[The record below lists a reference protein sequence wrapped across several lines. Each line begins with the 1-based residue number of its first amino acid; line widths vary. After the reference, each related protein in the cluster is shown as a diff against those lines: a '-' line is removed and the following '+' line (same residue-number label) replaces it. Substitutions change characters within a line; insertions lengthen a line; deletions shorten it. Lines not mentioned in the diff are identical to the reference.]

1 MSRVFPESNRSDVL
15 RLLLGTLYA
24 VGALIHGYFALVT
37 PDLYLVFADMA
48 LVAAYRELWLA
59 VVVPNLGVLLPAVI
73 LFEAGIAVTILW
85 RGRTVTIANLAG
97 GCFQLGLVLSG
108 PWGVI
113 NLGLAVVHLYL
124 ARLEF
129 SRPAIPLKA
138 RV

>member
-1 MSRVFPESNRSDVL
+1 MLRIVL
-15 RLLLGTLYA
+15 GLLYA
-24 VGALIHGYFALVT
+24 VGALVHGYFALVT

-48 LVAAYRELWLA
+48 LVTTYRELWLA

-73 LFEAGIAVTILW
+73 LLEAGIAVAILW
-85 RGRTVTIANLAG
+85 RGRTVTVANLVG

-113 NLGLAVVHLYL
+113 NLGLAAVHFYL

-129 SRPAIPLKA
+129 PRPAIPLNT
-138 RV
+138 RI

>member
-1 MSRVFPESNRSDVL
+1 MDVL
-15 RLLLGTLYA
+15 RIVLGLLYA
-24 VGALIHGYFALVT
+24 VGALVHGYFALVT
-37 PDLYLVFADMA
+37 PYLYQVFADMA

-73 LFEAGIAVTILW
+73 LFEAGVAVALLW
-85 RGRTVTIANLAG
+85 RGPTVTVGNLAG

-113 NLGLAVVHLYL
+113 NLGLALVHFYL

-129 SRPAIPLKA
+129 PRPTIPLKT